1 MGAQRNLVGPSGWV
15 ARLALM
21 ALVLFGIA
29 DILNLPLYAG
39 IAYHRSQYLSII
51 LGLTSVHVFLAY
63 PPLKR
68 MEGESRVPWYEWIAI
83 AVAVVCNG
91 YITVTFADI
100 TTLMEFVNTER
111 LVLGALGILLL
122 FEMVR
127 RTAGWPLVIVVAVF
141 ILYAVYSDYFPD
153 MLYAR
158 PASWPRAVTYLY
170 FDPSG
175 LYGAPLGIMAGVVL
189 AFVLFGNLLF
199 ASGGGQFL
207 TDMSMRAM
215 GRFRGGPAKMSVLSS
230 SLFGTMTGSAAA
242 NVAFTGMVTIPLM
255 KKVGYRPAFAGG
267 VEAVASSGGL
277 LAPPVMGAAAFLMAD
292 FTEIPYSQVALA
304 ALGPAVLYYVAIFIQ
319 VHLVAERENLPSVS
333 RDDLP
338 EAEGLLRGALM
349 FVVPLAILIYA
360 LFILFLAPDLS
371 VIYATAAL
379 LVVMA
384 VVRPSA
390 LRPAAL
396 LRVIENTGRSL
407 VQPIVIA
414 SLAGLILGVVN
425 LTGLGSTLSQALIL
439 MASDTLA
446 VLLAFTAVASIILG
460 MGMPAVAIYI
470 LLAVLVAPALQEF
483 GVEPLAA
490 HLFIYYFGIMSY
502 VTPPMA
508 FACFVSGPMA
518 GADPFR
524 TSIEGMK
531 LSVVAYVAP
540 FLFVLYPELLLV
552 GHWLDVVVA
561 MATAIGGAACLAA
574 AVAGFMFRHLNWVER
589 LAFVIAALALMT
601 SEIYSDIGGLAM
613 IVFLWIWLART
624 RETRTSPEGSTR

>member
-1 MGAQRNLVGPSGWV
+1 
-15 ARLALM
+15 M
-21 ALVLFGIA
+21 AMVVIGIA

-39 IAYHRSQYLSII
+39 VSYHRSQYLSII
-51 LGLTSVHVFLAY
+51 LALTSVHVFLAY
-63 PPLKR
+63 PPIKR
-68 MEGESRVPWYEWIAI
+68 LAGQTGAPWYEWICI
-83 AVAVVCNG
+83 AGALVCNAH
-91 YITVTFADI
+91 IAVTFADI

-111 LVLGALGILLL
+111 LVLGGIGIVLV

-127 RTAGWPLVIVVAVF
+127 RTAGMPLIIVVAIF

-153 MLYAR
+153 ILYAR
-158 PASWPRAVTYLY
+158 PASWPRAITYLY

-175 LYGAPLGIMAGVVL
+175 LYGAPLGVMAGVVL

-207 TDMSMRAM
+207 TDLSMRAM
-215 GRFRGGPAKMSVLSS
+215 GRYRGGPAKMSVLSS

-255 KKVGYRPAFAGG
+255 KRVGYRPAFAGG

-277 LAPPVMGAAAFLMAD
+277 LAPPVMGAAAFLMAE
-292 FTEIPYSQVALA
+292 FTEIPYSEVALA
-304 ALGPAVLYYVAIFIQ
+304 ALGPALLYYIAVFIQ
-319 VHLVAERENLPSVS
+319 VHLVAERENLPNVKPE
-333 RDDLP
+333 DLP
-338 EAEGLLRGALM
+338 RIDTMLRGALM
-349 FVVPLAILIYA
+349 FVVPLAVLIYC
-360 LFILFLAPDLS
+360 LFVKFLAPDTS
-371 VIYATAAL
+371 VVYATAAL
-379 LVVMA
+379 LLIMA
-384 VVRPSA
+384 AVNRAS
-390 LRPAAL
+390 LRPHEL
-396 LRVIENTGRSL
+396 LSVIESTGRSL

-414 SLAGLILGVVN
+414 ALAGLILGVVN
-425 LTGLGSTLSQALIL
+425 ITGLGSTLSQALIL
-439 MASDTLA
+439 MASDALP
-446 VLLAFTAVASIILG
+446 VLLVFTAFASIVLG

-483 GVEPLAA
+483 GIEPLAA

-524 TSIEGMK
+524 TGIEGMK

-552 GHWLDVVVA
+552 GHWLDVVIA
-561 MATAIGGAACLAA
+561 MATATVGAGCLAA
-574 AVAGFMFRHLNWVER
+574 AVAGFIVRRLHWLER
-589 LAFVIAALALMT
+589 LLLVAVGLALMT
-601 SEIYSDIGGLAM
+601 SETFSDVIGVAAA
-613 IVFLWIWLART
+613 IALWLWLSKTKDGRPHRDRSGKA
-624 RETRTSPEGSTR
+624 SAG

>member
-1 MGAQRNLVGPSGWV
+1 MV
-15 ARLALM
+15 AIG
-21 ALVLFGIA
+21 VA

-39 IAYHRSQYLSII
+39 ISYHRSQYLSII
-51 LGLTSVHVFLAY
+51 LALTSVHVFLNYA
-63 PPLKR
+63 PVKR
-68 MEGESRVPWYEWIAI
+68 LADQTRAPWYEWLCIVGALVCNAYI
-83 AVAVVCNG
+83 AV
-91 YITVTFADI
+91 TFVDI

-111 LVLGALGILLL
+111 LILGGIGILLV

-127 RTAGWPLVIVVAVF
+127 RTAGWPLIFVVATF

-153 MLYAR
+153 ILYAR
-158 PASWPRAVTYLY
+158 PATWPRAVTYLY

-175 LYGAPLGIMAGVVL
+175 LYGAPLDVMAGVVL

-207 TDMSMRAM
+207 TDLSMRAM
-215 GRFRGGPAKMSVLSS
+215 GRYRGGPAKISILSS

-255 KKVGYRPAFAGG
+255 KRVGYKPAFAGG

-277 LAPPVMGAAAFLMAD
+277 LAPPVMGAAAFLMAE
-292 FTEIPYSQVALA
+292 FTEIPYSEVALA
-304 ALGPAVLYYVAIFIQ
+304 ALGPALLYYIAIFIQ
-319 VHLVAERENLPSVS
+319 VHLVAEREELPNM
-333 RDDLP
+333 RP
-338 EAEGLLRGALM
+338 EDMPRMDGMLRGALT
-349 FVVPLAILIYA
+349 FIVPLAVLIYC
-360 LFILFLAPDLS
+360 LFVKFLAPDTS
-371 VIYATAAL
+371 VVYATAAL
-379 LVVMA
+379 LLIMA
-384 VVRPSA
+384 AVNRSNLHPRKM
-390 LRPAAL
+390 LEM
-396 LRVIENTGRSL
+396 IESTGRAL

-414 SLAGLILGVVN
+414 ALAGLILGVVN
-425 LTGLGSTLSQALIL
+425 ITGLGSTLSQALIL
-439 MASDTLA
+439 MASDALP
-446 VLLAFTAVASIILG
+446 VLLVFTAVASIILG

-483 GVEPLAA
+483 GIEPLAA

-524 TSIEGMK
+524 TGVEGMK

-552 GHWLDVVVA
+552 GHWLDVAIA
-561 MATAIGGAACLAA
+561 MATAIAGAGCLAA
-574 AVAGFMFRHLNWVER
+574 AVAGFMIRRLNWLER
-589 LAFVIAALALMT
+589 FIFVAIGLALMT
-601 SEIYSDIGGLAM
+601 SEPFSDGIGVVAA
-613 IVFLWIWLART
+613 VALWLWLSKT
-624 RETRTSPEGSTR
+624 RGERR

>member
-1 MGAQRNLVGPSGWV
+1 
-15 ARLALM
+15 M
-21 ALVLFGIA
+21 AMVVIGIA

-39 IAYHRSQYLSII
+39 VSYHRSQYLSII
-51 LGLTSVHVFLAY
+51 LALTSVHVFLAY
-63 PPLKR
+63 PPVKR
-68 MEGESRVPWYEWIAI
+68 LAGQTRAPWYEWICIVGALACNAYI
-83 AVAVVCNG
+83 A
-91 YITVTFADI
+91 VTFADI

-111 LVLGALGILLL
+111 LILGGIGIVLV

-127 RTAGWPLVIVVAVF
+127 RTAGMPLIVVVAIF

-153 MLYAR
+153 ILYAR
-158 PASWPRAVTYLY
+158 PASWPRAITYLY

-175 LYGAPLGIMAGVVL
+175 LYGAPLGVMAGVVL

-207 TDMSMRAM
+207 TDLSMRAM
-215 GRFRGGPAKMSVLSS
+215 GRYRGGPAKMSVLSS

-255 KKVGYRPAFAGG
+255 KRVGYRPAFAGG

-277 LAPPVMGAAAFLMAD
+277 LAPPVMGAAAFLMAE
-292 FTEIPYSQVALA
+292 FTEIPYSEVALA
-304 ALGPAVLYYVAIFIQ
+304 ALGPALLYYIAVFIQ
-319 VHLVAERENLPSVS
+319 VHLVAERENLPNVKP
-333 RDDLP
+333 DDLP
-338 EAEGLLRGALM
+338 QIDSMLRGASM
-349 FVVPLAILIYA
+349 FVVPLAILIYC
-360 LFILFLAPDLS
+360 LFVKFLAPDTS
-371 VIYATAAL
+371 VVYATAAL
-379 LVVMA
+379 LLIMA
-384 VVRPSA
+384 AVNRAS
-390 LRPAAL
+390 LRPREL
-396 LRVIENTGRSL
+396 LNVIESTGRSL
-407 VQPIVIA
+407 VQPVVIA
-414 SLAGLILGVVN
+414 ALAGLILGVVN
-425 LTGLGSTLSQALIL
+425 ITGLGSTLSQALIL
-439 MASDTLA
+439 MASDALP
-446 VLLAFTAVASIILG
+446 VLLVFTAFASIVLG

-524 TSIEGMK
+524 TGIEGMK

-552 GHWLDVVVA
+552 GHWLDVAIA
-561 MATAIGGAACLAA
+561 MATAVAGAGCLAA
-574 AVAGFMFRHLNWVER
+574 AVAGFIVRRLHWLER
-589 LAFVIAALALMT
+589 LLLVAVGLALMT
-601 SEIYSDIGGLAM
+601 SETVSDAVGVVAAIA
-613 IVFLWIWLART
+613 LWLWLSKTKDGRPHRDRSGKA
-624 RETRTSPEGSTR
+624 SAG